1 MCRSFFVFGCAII
14 MLLSTSEAQ
23 ITGISASKL
32 SAINAFPM
40 PQRVAEFEPTFGLC
54 RTSGGWDEGGFMGSD
69 TISVS
74 GNINW
79 RLSYGLL
86 DNFEI
91 GFNVLSDASFG
102 NFTMK
107 SKVLE
112 RGDFALGVIGGLGMP
127 LGDRTYAHSDPSIN
141 DVSNYGLG
149 LAMSYEM
156 DSLTSVDFS
165 VQYQDY
171 FRDVFQTTIIDPI
184 PGPFPFPMQIRTDR
198 LTGSTIFLN
207 ADMGSYV
214 IADSML
220 TVLGVGYQSTVIDEF
235 WSANLFLEAGVSLEF
250 ISSYAVVL
258 AMTHSVW
265 GRNSGKTTMVGLSFT
280 TVWE

>member
-1 MCRSFFVFGCAII
+1 MLRSFFVLGCAFIVFLNTI
-14 MLLSTSEAQ
+14 EAQ
-23 ITGISASKL
+23 ITGISATKL
-32 SAINAFPM
+32 SAINAFPV

-54 RTSGGWDEGGFMGSD
+54 RTSGGWGERGFRGSD

-112 RGDFALGVIGGLGMP
+112 RGDFALGIMGGLGMP
-127 LGDRTYAHSDPSIN
+127 LGERTYAHSDPSID
-141 DVSNYGLG
+141 DVSNYGIG

-156 DSLTSVDFS
+156 DSLASVDFS

-184 PGPFPFPMQIRTDR
+184 PGPFPMPVQTRTDR
-198 LTGSTIFLN
+198 LTGSTFFLN

-214 IADSML
+214 IADGLL
-220 TVLGVGYQSTVIDEF
+220 TVLGVGYQSSVIDDL
-235 WSANLFLEAGVSLEF
+235 WSANLFFEAGVSLEF

-265 GRNSGKTTMVGLSFT
+265 GRNSEKTTMVGLSFT